1 MEIKVIREINEEEV
15 ARIAAYKLIEEE
27 NSISLLEAIE
37 NAIYEAEG
45 VDMTITKEAVV
56 QLKPILID
64 KLTATITHINNECV
78 N

>member
-45 VDMTITKEAVV
+45 VDMTITKEAVM

>member
-27 NSISLLEAIE
+27 NSISLTEAIE
-37 NAIYEAEG
+37 DAIYEAEG
-45 VDMTITKEAVV
+45 VCMTVTKEATA
-56 QLKPILID
+56 QLKSIIID
-64 KLTATITHINNECV
+64 KLTTTITYINNECA

>member
-15 ARIAAYKLIEEE
+15 ARIAACRLIENGDSTSLIEAVEE
-27 NSISLLEAIE
+27 
-37 NAIYEAEG
+37 AIYESEG
-45 VDMTITKEAVV
+45 IGMPITKEAVV

-64 KLTATITHINNECV
+64 KLTATITRINNECV

>member
-1 MEIKVIREINEEEV
+1 MEIKEIREINEEEV

-37 NAIYEAEG
+37 NAIYEVEG
-45 VDMTITKEAVV
+45 VDMTITKEAVM

-64 KLTATITHINNECV
+64 KLTATITHRNNECG